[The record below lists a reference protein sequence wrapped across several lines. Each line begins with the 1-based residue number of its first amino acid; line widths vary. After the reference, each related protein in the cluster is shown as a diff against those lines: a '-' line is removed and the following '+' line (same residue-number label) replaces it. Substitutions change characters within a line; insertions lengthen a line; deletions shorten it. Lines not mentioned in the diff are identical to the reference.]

1 VARPHYGYPESQETR
16 YQHAPIAVALDVGA
30 HARVNAPGMETTLM
44 PEQELDQKAQEIR
57 RVWAW
62 RVEQLRRLGLAST
75 LAVAFAD
82 VVDWHALAALIDRGC
97 PPELALEIVR

>member
-1 VARPHYGYPESQETR
+1 
-16 YQHAPIAVALDVGA
+16 
-30 HARVNAPGMETTLM
+30 METTLM
-44 PEQELDQKAQEIR
+44 PDQELEDQKAEENR
-57 RVWAW
+57 RVRAW
-62 RVEQLRRLGLAST
+62 RVEQLRRLGLASA